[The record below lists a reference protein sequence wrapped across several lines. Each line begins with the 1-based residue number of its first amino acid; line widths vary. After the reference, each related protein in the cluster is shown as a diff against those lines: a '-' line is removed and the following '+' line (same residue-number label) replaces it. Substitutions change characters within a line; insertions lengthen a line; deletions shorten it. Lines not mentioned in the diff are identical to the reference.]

1 MAHLSAKEKA
11 EIAGKSAREL
21 YGKEMRKKG
30 YGKKTKHPLSLG
42 WWNEI
47 TGVGDSAAPFPASHF
62 PESRKAMEDWLHKH
76 TGLEQSYTWPDVSS
90 RKTTTQKRKNQKN
103 KKRKPTRPKIAE
115 KSAARAEKIQ
125 RRKRGGKVW
134 SGNDFVREVNNYK
147 EI

>member
-1 MAHLSAKEKA
+1 MAEK
-11 EIAGKSAREL
+11 K
-21 YGKEMRKKG
+21 KRKNMFED
-30 YGKKTKHPLSLG
+30 YMT
-42 WWNEI
+42 EV
-47 TGVGDSAAPFPASHF
+47 TGSKPRGLRASPSSFNAIDRFISDSAAVKEWYGGRQKDPGIGDVGLYDL
-62 PESRKAMEDWLHKH
+62 RKRFKEYA
-76 TGLEQSYTWPDVSS
+76 
-90 RKTTTQKRKNQKN
+90 N